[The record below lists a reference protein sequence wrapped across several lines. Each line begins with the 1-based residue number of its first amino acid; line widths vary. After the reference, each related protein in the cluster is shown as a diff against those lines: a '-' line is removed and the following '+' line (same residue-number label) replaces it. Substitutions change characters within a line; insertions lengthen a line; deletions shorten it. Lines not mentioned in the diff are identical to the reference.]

1 MGSTTHPEVYRVTL
15 NSRVCRS
22 GFALLSLNISEI
34 KHVSAVTATED
45 NTLVV
50 VAEDGADL
58 YDKLV
63 ATVVDSGFDPMVV
76 TVAELERLV
85 DPTGLSLAQATSL
98 GLVEAPKVPVRAAT
112 VQRVAV
118 HVTDGYDPDTIL
130 VSANVPTEIL
140 FSEGHGCLGRVV
152 FESLG
157 IEADLENGG
166 ALVKLPPL
174 EAGNYPFRCGR
185 DMVHGTLIVE

>member
-1 MGSTTHPEVYRVTL
+1 MGETTHPDVYRVTL

-22 GFALLSLNISEI
+22 GFALLNLNVAEL
-34 KHVSAVTATED
+34 KHVSAVTATDD

-50 VAEDGADL
+50 VASDGVDI
-58 YDKLV
+58 YDKIV
-63 ATVVDSGFDPMVV
+63 GAVVDSGFDPMVV

-85 DPTGLSLAQATSL
+85 DPIGLSMEDATRL
-98 GLVEAPKVPVRAAT
+98 GLVEPPKEPVRAAT

-130 VSANVPTEIL
+130 VSAGVPTEIA

-152 FESLG
+152 FDSLG
-157 IEADLENGG
+157 IEADLENAG

-174 EAGNYPFRCGR
+174 EAGTYPFRCGR